1 MANVPFADQSTLWDT
16 PLTEEAEALLFR
28 ASAIGAIGRYQLE
41 AAVQS
46 AHVVRCRTGRSDWA
60 AIERTV

>member
-1 MANVPFADQSTLWDT
+1 M
-16 PLTEEAEALLFR
+16 
-28 ASAIGAIGRYQLE
+28 GAIGHYQLE

-60 AIERTV
+60 AIERLYDGHTVRLMPPWLGM